1 MPSNRIKII
10 FSLSLIF
17 LFFAHNTYAFS
28 SPKNDLKSPYNSIW
42 AHLHYLQ
49 VDTYNSEEAIKPF
62 KLESEPKQALELA
75 NNLLQIFDWKGLYV
89 DIEKVPKDSM
99 YIDSLEQKPI
109 YYPFKGDLP
118 DVYLIKQNDQWVYS
132 KHTLERIPTIHKE
145 MGLIKSAIL
154 SVFPKIGHNAFLGI
168 EVWQYIGIFTLI
180 ILFFLIHFLL
190 SSVLSPIVKNYAQ
203 KILKG
208 KLGNQINIQ
217 KITKLLSYF
226 ILLQLLRLAIPM
238 LQLGLDVSALI
249 GKGLNILSTI
259 IVLLIALQILKIG
272 VRITTK
278 ITDKTESKM
287 DDQLVPLLEK
297 FARIVIIGL
306 AVLQILS
313 YAGVN
318 ITALL
323 AGVSIG
329 GLAVALAAQDTVKNL
344 LGSAMIFM
352 DRPFQVGDFVSG
364 PDFSGTIVEVGFRS
378 TRIKTVGSSIV
389 SIPNGVVANATIDNF
404 GVRSFRLYQTTLGL
418 TYDTDAVKIEAF
430 KAGLTKILQDEP
442 VVHDQDIM
450 IYFTE
455 FAASSLNLYFKA
467 PIRVASFDEEL
478 QVKERINIKIL
489 QLAAELSVDFAFPS
503 TSVYIE
509 KN

>member
-1 MPSNRIKII
+1 
-10 FSLSLIF
+10 
-17 LFFAHNTYAFS
+17 
-28 SPKNDLKSPYNSIW
+28 
-42 AHLHYLQ
+42 
-49 VDTYNSEEAIKPF
+49 
-62 KLESEPKQALELA
+62 
-75 NNLLQIFDWKGLYV
+75 
-89 DIEKVPKDSM
+89 
-99 YIDSLEQKPI
+99 
-109 YYPFKGDLP
+109 
-118 DVYLIKQNDQWVYS
+118 
-132 KHTLERIPTIHKE
+132 
-145 MGLIKSAIL
+145 
-154 SVFPKIGHNAFLGI
+154 
-168 EVWQYIGIFTLI
+168 
-180 ILFFLIHFLL
+180 
-190 SSVLSPIVKNYAQ
+190 
-203 KILKG
+203 
-208 KLGNQINIQ
+208 
-217 KITKLLSYF
+217 
-226 ILLQLLRLAIPM
+226 M

-489 QLAAELSVDFAFPS
+489 QLASELSVDFAFPS